1 MDDPVKKSRTLRELV
16 EESRFW
22 DVSDLMR
29 NFDEEFHRIEL
40 GLGHTAWDSTNR
52 PVSVCMRPL
61 PTVPRFEVSET
72 EDEMILRV
80 HLPGVPAENIQ
91 VDVDRMSVEVF
102 ACSDDLICKP
112 YYVSVESRGALD
124 QGSVE
129 ARRDGHWVEVKV
141 RKARKHRVEIR

>member
-1 MDDPVKKSRTLRELV
+1 MDDPVKKPRTLRELV

-29 NFDEEFHRIEL
+29 NFDEEFHRVEL
-40 GLGHTAWDSTNR
+40 GLGHTAWDSANR
-52 PVSVCMRPL
+52 PVSMCMRPL

-72 EDEMILRV
+72 EDELVLRV
-80 HLPGVPAENIQ
+80 HLPGVPAESIQ
-91 VDVDRMSVEVF
+91 VDVDRMSLEVF

-112 YYVSVESRGALD
+112 YYVSVDSRSALD

-129 ARRDGHWVEVKV
+129 ARRDGHWVEIKV
-141 RKARKHRVEIR
+141 RKSRKRRVDIR